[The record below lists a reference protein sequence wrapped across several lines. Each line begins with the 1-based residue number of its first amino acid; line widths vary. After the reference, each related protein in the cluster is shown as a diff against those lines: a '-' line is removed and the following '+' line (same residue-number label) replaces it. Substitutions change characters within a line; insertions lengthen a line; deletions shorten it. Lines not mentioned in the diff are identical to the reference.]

1 MTLSQVSKVTDF
13 SEQSIYVGIDV
24 HFKSWSVSI
33 YSDEFELKT
42 FNQPPDVNL
51 LVKYLQTHYPGADY
65 QLGYEAGFCG
75 FWIQRAFAGQGIPCM
90 VIHPPDLPGSD
101 KEKQRKTDR
110 VDSRRIA
117 KALKNKM
124 LTPLF
129 IPDEQQESDRL
140 LIRSR
145 NKLIQD
151 LTRIR
156 NRIKALLKFKG
167 IVIPEKFAAGSWSQ
181 SFITWLHSIDFIG
194 ESSQK
199 ALQLFVREAVFLLDQ
214 RKDADSA
221 IKNLSAQDH
230 YQEQV
235 RLLLSVPAI
244 GLLTAMTL
252 LTEIGEIKRFR
263 NIDHLSSFCG
273 LAPNCRSSGQT
284 EWITGISRRG
294 NHFLKTILIECSWI
308 AIRKDPALLLYYK
321 QLIPRMNGNK
331 AIIKVARKLLNRIS
345 YVLKQ
350 QQSYVTGMVA

>member
-1 MTLSQVSKVTDF
+1 MTFAQVSKVKDF
-13 SEQSIYVGIDV
+13 SGQSIYVGIDV

-42 FNQPPDVNL
+42 FNQPPEVNL
-51 LVKYLQTHYPGADY
+51 LVRYLQTHYPGACY

-75 FWIQRAFAGQGIPCM
+75 FWIQREFARQGIECM

-101 KEKQRKTDR
+101 KEKKRKTDR

-117 KALKNKM
+117 KGLKNKM
-124 LTPLF
+124 LTPIF

-145 NKLIQD
+145 GKIVQD
-151 LTRIR
+151 LTKIR

-167 IVIPEKFAAGSWSQ
+167 IVIPGNFATGSWSQ
-181 SFITWLHSIDFIG
+181 AFIAWLNSIDFID

-199 ALQLFVREAVFLLDQ
+199 ALRLHVREAVFLLDQ
-214 RKDADSA
+214 RKDADASIKELSGKDPYKESA
-221 IKNLSAQDH
+221 P
-230 YQEQV
+230 
-235 RLLLSVPAI
+235 LLLSVPSI

-252 LTEIGEIKRFR
+252 LTEIGNIKRFR

-284 EWITGISRRG
+284 ERVTGISRRG
-294 NHFLKTILIECSWI
+294 NRFLKTILIECSWI
-308 AIRKDPALLLYYK
+308 AIKKDPALLLYYK

-331 AIIKVARKLLNRIS
+331 AIIKVARKLLCRIS

-350 QQSYVTGMVA
+350 QQSYVTGIVA